1 MHEIARKKEG
11 TPSGATIP
19 RAPHS
24 SYALKKPKL
33 LTQQA
38 SPMLAERKHEN
49 RSRVFDLDQTA
60 LLTNF
65 SIWRERF

>member
-1 MHEIARKKEG
+1 
-11 TPSGATIP
+11 
-19 RAPHS
+19 
-24 SYALKKPKL
+24 LKKPKL

-38 SPMLAERKHEN
+38 SPERKHEN
-49 RSRVFDLDQTA
+49 RLRVIDLDQTA